1 MINKR
6 GVEILRIIMDEKGK
20 KYIARDE
27 EFHTNFGFIKKEDM
41 EKGKPGDIL
50 KTHMGHEFKVLKANI
65 NDYIDLMER
74 KCSIILPKDIGII
87 IANTGIGCGDRV
99 VDAGTGAGA
108 TALHF
113 GNVVGENGA
122 VYSYEIRE
130 DFAEIAKRNIENFGL
145 KNVEVKNKDIVEGI
159 DEDDL
164 DLVFLDLPKPWDVV
178 EHAKESLK
186 KGGYIATYT
195 PYIEQV
201 QILHRVLKKFDFSN
215 LFTLECIVRE
225 IEVKSKGTRPKT
237 RAAAHTGYLT
247 FARNL

>member
-1 MINKR
+1 
-6 GVEILRIIMDEKGK
+6 MDEKGK
-20 KYIARDE
+20 KYVAREE
-27 EFHTNFGFIKKEDM
+27 EFHTNYGFITKEDM
-41 EKGKPGDIL
+41 ENSMPGDTI
-50 KTHMGHEFKVLKANI
+50 KTHLGHDFKVLKANI

-87 IANTGIGCGDRV
+87 TAYTGMGSGDRV

-113 GNVVGENGA
+113 GNIVGDKGE

-130 DFAEIAKRNIENFGL
+130 DFSEISRRNVEKFGL
-145 KNVEVKNKDIVEGI
+145 KNVHIKCKDVTEGI
-159 DEDDL
+159 EEDDV
-164 DLVFLDLPKPWDVV
+164 DIVFLDLPKPWDVV
-178 EHAKESLK
+178 ESAKESIK
-186 KGGYIATYT
+186 TGGFIATYT

-215 LFTLECIVRE
+215 LNTVECILRE
-225 IEVKSKGTRPKT
+225 IEVKNKGTRPKT
-237 RAAAHTGYLT
+237 RGAGHTGYLT

>member
-1 MINKR
+1 MEK
-6 GVEILRIIMDEKGK
+6 LRILMDERGK

-41 EKGKPGDIL
+41 EQGKPGDVL
-50 KTHMGHEFKVLKANI
+50 KTHLGHEFKVLKANI

-87 IANTGIGCGDRV
+87 TAYTGMGSGDRV
-99 VDAGTGAGA
+99 IDAGTGAGA

-113 GNVVGENGA
+113 GNIVGEKGS

-130 DFAEIAKRNIENFGL
+130 DFTEIAKRNVTNFGL
-145 KNVEVKNKDIVEGI
+145 ENVYINCKDITEGI
-159 DEDDL
+159 NEDNVD
-164 DLVFLDLPKPWDVV
+164 VIFLDLPKPWDVV
-178 EHAKESLK
+178 EYAKESLK
-186 KGGYIATYT
+186 TGGYIAAYT

-201 QILHRVLKKFDFSN
+201 QILHKVLKKFEFSN
-215 LFTLECIVRE
+215 LNTIECILRE
-225 IEVKSKGTRPKT
+225 IEVKAKGTRPKT
-237 RAAAHTGYLT
+237 RAVGHTGYLT

>member
-1 MINKR
+1 
-6 GVEILRIIMDEKGK
+6 MDEKGR

-27 EFHTNFGFIKKEDM
+27 EFHTNYGFIKKEDI
-41 EKGKPGDIL
+41 ENGKPGDIL
-50 KTHMGHEFKVLKANI
+50 KTHLDHIFKLFKANI

-74 KCSIILPKDIGII
+74 KCSIILPKDIGVI
-87 IANTGIGCGDRV
+87 IANSGIGCGDKV

-113 GNVVGENGA
+113 GNVVGEKGA

-130 DFAEIAKRNIENFGL
+130 DFSEIAKRNIEGFGL
-145 KNVEVKNKDIVEGI
+145 KNVHIKCKNILEGI
-159 DEDDL
+159 DEKDI

-178 EHAKESLK
+178 EHAKSALK
-186 KGGYIATYT
+186 TGGYIATYT

-201 QILHRVLKKFDFSN
+201 QILHRVLKKYEFSSIK
-215 LFTLECIVRE
+215 TIECISRE
-225 IEVKSKGTRPKT
+225 IEVKNKGTRPKT
-237 RAAAHTGYLT
+237 RAVGHTGYLT

>member
-1 MINKR
+1 
-6 GVEILRIIMDEKGK
+6 MDERGR

-41 EKGKPGDIL
+41 ESAEPGDIL
-50 KTHMGHEFKVLKANI
+50 KTHLGHDFKVFKANI

-87 IANTGIGCGDRV
+87 IANAGLGCGDRV

-113 GNVVGENGA
+113 GNIVGEKGA

-130 DFAEIAKRNIENFGL
+130 DFCEIAERNIKGFGL
-145 KNVEVKNKDIVEGI
+145 ENVHVKCKDIMDGI
-159 DEDDL
+159 DEDDI
-164 DLVFLDLPKPWDVV
+164 DLVFLDLHKPWDAI
-178 EHAKESLK
+178 ENAKSALK
-186 KGGYIATYT
+186 TGGYIATYT

-201 QILHRVLKKFDFSN
+201 QILHKVLKKYDFSN
-215 LFTLECIVRE
+215 LNTIECILRE

-237 RAAAHTGYLT
+237 RAVGHTGYLT
-247 FARNL
+247 FARKL

>member
-1 MINKR
+1 M
-6 GVEILRIIMDEKGK
+6 RIIMDEKGK
-20 KYIARDE
+20 KYIARNE
-27 EFHTNFGFIKKEDM
+27 EFHTNYGFIKKEDM
-41 EKGKPGDIL
+41 EAGEPGDIL

-130 DFAEIAKRNIENFGL
+130 DFAEIAKRNVENFGL
-145 KNVEVKNKDIVEGI
+145 KNVEVKNKDIFEGI
-159 DEDDL
+159 DENDL
-164 DLVFLDLPKPWDVV
+164 DLVFLDLPKPYDVV

-201 QILHRVLKKFDFSN
+201 QILHRVLKKADFSN
-215 LFTLECIVRE
+215 MNTLECIVRE
-225 IEVKSKGTRPKT
+225 IEVKSKGTRPRT

>member
-1 MINKR
+1 MR
-6 GVEILRIIMDEKGK
+6 ILMDERGK

-41 EKGKPGDIL
+41 ENCKPGDVL
-50 KTHMGHEFKVLKANI
+50 QTHMGHNFKVLKANI

-113 GNVVGENGA
+113 GNVVGEKGA

-130 DFAEIAKRNIENFGL
+130 DFSEIAKRNIEGFGL
-145 KNVEVKNKDIVEGI
+145 TNVHIKCKDILDGI
-159 DEDDL
+159 EEEDI
-164 DLVFLDLPKPWDVV
+164 DLVFLDLPKPWDVI
-178 EHAKESLK
+178 ENAKSALK
-186 KGGYIATYT
+186 ISGYVATYT

-201 QILHRVLKKFDFSN
+201 QILHKVLKKYEFSN
-215 LFTLECIVRE
+215 LTTIECISRE
-225 IEVKSKGTRPKT
+225 IEVKNKGTRPKT
-237 RAAAHTGYLT
+237 RAVGHTGYLT

>member
-20 KYIARDE
+20 KYIARNE

-41 EKGKPGDIL
+41 EEGKPGDIL

-113 GNVVGENGA
+113 GNVVGEEGA

-130 DFAEIAKRNIENFGL
+130 DFTEIAKRNVENFGL
-145 KNVEVKNKDIVEGI
+145 QNVEVKNKDIVEGI

-164 DLVFLDLPKPWDVV
+164 DLVFLDLPKPYDVV

-201 QILHRVLKKFDFSN
+201 QILHRVLKKLDFSN
-215 LFTLECIVRE
+215 MNTLECIVRE
-225 IEVKSKGTRPKT
+225 IEVKSKGTRPRT

>member
-1 MINKR
+1 
-6 GVEILRIIMDEKGK
+6 MDEKGK
-20 KYIARDE
+20 KYIARNE

-41 EKGKPGDIL
+41 EEGKPGDIL

-74 KCSIILPKDIGII
+74 KCSIIFPKDIGII

-130 DFAEIAKRNIENFGL
+130 DFTEIAKRNVENFGL
-145 KNVEVKNKDIVEGI
+145 KNIEVKCKDIVEGI
-159 DEDDL
+159 DEDNL

-178 EHAKESLK
+178 EHAKGTLK
-186 KGGYIATYT
+186 SGGYIATYT

-201 QILHRVLKKFDFSN
+201 QILHRVLKKYEFSN
-215 LFTLECIVRE
+215 LNTLECIVRE
-225 IEVKSKGTRPKT
+225 IEVKNKGTRPKT

>member
-1 MINKR
+1 
-6 GVEILRIIMDEKGK
+6 MDEKGK
-20 KYIARDE
+20 KYIARNE

-41 EKGKPGDIL
+41 EGGKPGDIL

-74 KCSIILPKDIGII
+74 KCSIIFPKDIGII

-130 DFAEIAKRNIENFGL
+130 DFTEIAKRNVENFGL
-145 KNVEVKNKDIVEGI
+145 KNIEVKCKDIVEGI
-159 DEDDL
+159 DEDNL

-178 EHAKESLK
+178 EHAKGTLK
-186 KGGYIATYT
+186 SGGYIATYT

-201 QILHRVLKKFDFSN
+201 QILHRVLKKYKFSN
-215 LFTLECIVRE
+215 LNTLECIVRE
-225 IEVKSKGTRPKT
+225 IEVKNKGTRPKT

>member
-1 MINKR
+1 M
-6 GVEILRIIMDEKGK
+6 
-20 KYIARDE
+20 E
-27 EFHTNFGFIKKEDM
+27 E
-41 EKGKPGDIL
+41 GKPGDIL

-74 KCSIILPKDIGII
+74 KCSIIFPKDIGII

-130 DFAEIAKRNIENFGL
+130 DFTEIAKRNVENFGL
-145 KNVEVKNKDIVEGI
+145 KNIEVKCKDIVEGI
-159 DEDDL
+159 DEDNL

-178 EHAKESLK
+178 EHAKGTLK
-186 KGGYIATYT
+186 SGGYIATYT

-201 QILHRVLKKFDFSN
+201 QILHRVLKKYEFSN
-215 LFTLECIVRE
+215 LNTLECIVRE
-225 IEVKSKGTRPKT
+225 IEVKNKGTRPKT